1 MDKRYVAKK
10 LGWSEAE
17 FEDILALPPRA
28 HEEFGTDAL
37 QSRLA
42 DLTLRYFQP
51 LAKVGRAICN
61 RNFSFRQ

>member
-1 MDKRYVAKK
+1 V
-10 LGWSEAE
+10 E

-42 DLTLRYFQP
+42 DLTMKYCQP
-51 LAKVGRAICN
+51 FAKVGRAIWN
-61 RNFSFRQ
+61 RDLSVR